1 MLRRSHT
8 VTDAGLAE
16 IGHKQPRS
24 LSLLQCQ
31 GRAVTNNGLRELF
44 RQCADS
50 LQVRGPEFIVTRTTN
65 EGYLRAMHGK
75 IQGHG
80 QMTFFNNME
89 MMEISIVILSVLECA
104 LISLAT
110 RTLVF
115 NYCIV
120 I

>member
-50 LQVRGPEFIVTRTTN
+50 LQVRGPELVVTRSTN
-65 EGYLRAMHGK
+65 EGYLCTIRGK
-75 IQGHG
+75 IQ
-80 QMTFFNNME
+80 
-89 MMEISIVILSVLECA
+89 
-104 LISLAT
+104 
-110 RTLVF
+110 
-115 NYCIV
+115 
-120 I
+120 